1 MTLSSYFS
9 SHEYLDKIW
18 SFKLTFE
25 VWGAEVCEFEFI
37 CVHSSITEPLHC
49 RANGNRFLL
58 SGHWLLIGDDFPGAP
73 VTDVAVSWLDERLLM
88 VSICKQRYD
97 IDESARR
104 GREGGRQEKPCDSS
118 ECVERKIAQ

>member
-1 MTLSSYFS
+1 M
-9 SHEYLDKIW
+9 
-18 SFKLTFE
+18 FE
-25 VWGAEVCEFEFI
+25 VCVAEVCEFEFVR
-37 CVHSSITEPLHC
+37 VHSSLTVRLHC

-58 SGHWLLIGDDFPGAP
+58 SGHWLLIGEDFPRAP
-73 VTDVAVSWLDERLLM
+73 VTDVAVSWWDGRLLM

-118 ECVERKIAQ
+118 GYVKRKIAQ